1 MSILPG
7 PWAEHARR
15 VRGFW
20 NQDIWHRER
29 FPDAAPPFLGRAVVL
44 VSRTLYV
51 IASGFGRERLRMQ
64 AAALTYVTLL
74 SLVPAL
80 AVVFSLFTAFGGL
93 EDVGERLQSFV
104 LDSLA
109 VQRQGPVKEYL
120 DRFIQS
126 ANAGQLGVI
135 GTIFLFF
142 AVIALLADIERSFN
156 DIWGVSRGRTFL
168 QRLQVYWPLVTV
180 GPIVFALSISFSAA
194 LAASDLVQSIEDAL
208 LGFRVVGNIAAYALI
223 CLFFSFVY
231 QIVPNTSVRFQSA
244 LVGGVVGGSLWLLA
258 QQLYA
263 VYATRAITYSAIY
276 GSLSVIPLF
285 IIWVFVSWLIMLL
298 GAATTFAVQSAK
310 TFEPE
315 RPISQREREQVAV
328 ELALAVA
335 LRYRDDAGPSPSQ
348 QLIDDAGVPPRVGRR
363 VLEMLVDGSIL
374 AEVKMPEETG
384 YLPAR
389 PLEHLTLAEVIRV
402 MRESA
407 GTQRPVH
414 PPSEGGPF
422 VRLARNIL
430 GRAENRANEV
440 LAERDLDALARDLHD
455 EAPSA

>member
-1 MSILPG
+1 MTMLPG
-7 PWAEHARR
+7 TWAENARR

-20 NQDIWHRER
+20 NQEIWHRER
-29 FPDAAPPFLGRAVVL
+29 FPEGAPPLVGRAVVL

-80 AVVFSLFTAFGGL
+80 AVIFSLFTAFGGL
-93 EDVGERLQSFV
+93 EELGERLQTFV
-104 LDSLA
+104 LQSLA
-109 VQRQGPVKEYL
+109 VQNQGPVEEYL
-120 DRFIQS
+120 DRFLES

-135 GTIFLFF
+135 GTVFLFF
-142 AVIALLADIERSFN
+142 AVIALLSDIERSFN
-156 DIWGVSRGRTFL
+156 DIWGVSRGRGFL
-168 QRLQVYWPLVTV
+168 QRLQIYWPLVTV
-180 GPIVFALSISFSAA
+180 GPILFALTISFSAA
-194 LAASDLVQSIEDAL
+194 LAASDLVQSVENAL
-208 LGFRVVGNIAAYALI
+208 LGFRVVGNITAYVVI

-263 VYATRAITYSAIY
+263 IFATRAITYSAIY

-315 RPISQREREQVAV
+315 RPA
-328 ELALAVA
+328 
-335 LRYRDDAGPSPSQ
+335 
-348 QLIDDAGVPPRVGRR
+348 
-363 VLEMLVDGSIL
+363 
-374 AEVKMPEETG
+374 
-384 YLPAR
+384 
-389 PLEHLTLAEVIRV
+389 
-402 MRESA
+402 
-407 GTQRPVH
+407 
-414 PPSEGGPF
+414 
-422 VRLARNIL
+422 
-430 GRAENRANEV
+430 
-440 LAERDLDALARDLHD
+440 
-455 EAPSA
+455 

>member
-1 MSILPG
+1 MTMLPG
-7 PWAEHARR
+7 TWAENARR

-20 NQDIWHRER
+20 NQEIWHRER
-29 FPDAAPPFLGRAVVL
+29 FPEGAPPLVGRAVVL

-80 AVVFSLFTAFGGL
+80 AVIFSLFTAFGGL
-93 EDVGERLQSFV
+93 EELGERLQTFV
-104 LDSLA
+104 LQSLA
-109 VQRQGPVKEYL
+109 VQNQGPVEEYL
-120 DRFIQS
+120 DRFLES

-135 GTIFLFF
+135 GTVFLFF
-142 AVIALLADIERSFN
+142 AVIALLSDIERSFN
-156 DIWGVSRGRTFL
+156 DIWGVSRGRGFL
-168 QRLQVYWPLVTV
+168 QRLQIYWPLVTV
-180 GPIVFALSISFSAA
+180 GPILFALTISFSAA
-194 LAASDLVQSIEDAL
+194 LAASDLVQSVENAL
-208 LGFRVVGNIAAYALI
+208 LVFRVVGNITAYVVI

-263 VYATRAITYSAIY
+263 IFATRAITYSAIY

-315 RPISQREREQVAV
+315 RPVSQREREQVAI
-328 ELALAVA
+328 ELSLAVA
-335 LRYRDDAGPSPSQ
+335 IRYRGNEGASPSQ

-363 VLEMLVDGSIL
+363 VLETLVDGGIL
-374 AEVKMPEETG
+374 AEVRLDQETG

-389 PLEHLTLAEVIRV
+389 PLEHLTVADIVRV
-402 MRESA
+402 MREHKA
-407 GTQRPVH
+407 GERRLT
-414 PPSEGGPF
+414 PPSEDGLF
-422 VRLARNIL
+422 AEFSRELVQ
-430 GRAENRANEV
+430 RAEARSNEV
-440 LAERDLDALARDLHD
+440 LAERDLDAMAGELH
-455 EAPSA
+455 AAQTTS